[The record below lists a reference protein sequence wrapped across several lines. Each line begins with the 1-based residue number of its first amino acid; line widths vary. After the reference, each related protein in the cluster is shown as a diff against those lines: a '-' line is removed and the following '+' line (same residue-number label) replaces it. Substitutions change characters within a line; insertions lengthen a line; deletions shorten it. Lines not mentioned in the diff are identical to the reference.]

1 MSTFFDKAKIQVTEL
16 ITQSYDYV
24 AKKFEQAGKVFTPSS
39 AYGQILTVLSNLANM
54 IMYFIEDSVTEQNIM
69 TASRPQ
75 SIYGLSRL
83 AGHNPTRAIAAN
95 GEISFTVKKIPEMQG
110 DQIIIPNFTRIK
122 CSNNDKVYTLN
133 LIDDQIRVNVKNNS
147 TYYAQVIQG
156 QIQVQFFTGTGEQLQ
171 SYTVTAR
178 GSQLFD
184 NFFLKVYVNGELW
197 KRYDSLYDIPRNGKG
212 FLSKTGITN
221 GIDIYFGNGHFGL
234 MPPIGSEI
242 RVEYLQTSGVAGN
255 LREGED
261 IVFKWIDTGYSITGE
276 EIDLNECL
284 SINMSSIISFGSNP
298 EPTELTRLIAPKTSR
313 SYVLANPENYI
324 VFLEKFNY
332 FSSVD
337 AFTTFNDDNIEDD
350 NVIYLFLIPDIT
362 KRLKSNENYFT
373 VPLDFFT
380 LTTNEENKVLDLI
393 EQSGSKIVTT
403 IVKIIKPIIKRYVV
417 NISLVIFEGYSQ
429 DVIKND
435 IIERLSQYFL
445 SNRRRDLI
453 PVSDLVKI
461 IENVEGVDSVNVS
474 FISEENERY
483 KAVNPDGTELYGLDE
498 MGDIIINR
506 NELALIRGGWKDR
519 RGVFYSDG
527 IYSDKPCSV
536 NINIKKVIKKD
547 LNAQIR
553 QENISKI
560 SKQ

>member
-1 MSTFFDKAKIQVTEL
+1 MSTFFDKAKIQVTQL
-16 ITQSYDYV
+16 VTQSYDYV
-24 AKKFEQAGKVFTPSS
+24 AEKFEQAGKVFTPSS
-39 AYGQILTVLSNLANM
+39 AYGQILSVLSNLANM
-54 IMYFIEDSVTEQNIM
+54 IMYFIEDAVTEQNIM

-83 AGHNPTRAIAAN
+83 SGHNPTRAIAAN
-95 GEISFTVKKIPEMQG
+95 GEISFTINKIPEMQG

-133 LIDDQIRVNVKNNS
+133 LIDDQVRLNVKDNS

-156 QIQVQFFTGTGEQLQ
+156 QIQIQFFTGTGEQLQ

-184 NFFLKVYVNGELW
+184 NFFLKVYVNGDLW
-197 KRYDSLYDIPRNGKG
+197 KHYDSLYDIPRNGKG
-212 FLSKTGITN
+212 FLSKTGMTN

-234 MPPIGSEI
+234 IPPSGSEI
-242 RVEYLQTSGVAGN
+242 RVEYLQTSGVSGN

-261 IVFKWIDTGYSITGE
+261 IIFKWIDTGYSITGD

-284 SINMSSIISFGSNP
+284 STDMSSIITFGSNP
-298 EPTELTRLIAPKTSR
+298 EPTALTRLIAPKTSR

-337 AFTTFNDDNIEDD
+337 VFTTFDDDNIEDD

-380 LTTNEENKVLDLI
+380 LTTSEENKVLDLI

-403 IVKIIKPIIKRYVV
+403 IVKIIKPSIKKYVINV
-417 NISLVIFEGYSQ
+417 SIVVFEGYSQ

-435 IIERLSQYFL
+435 IVDRLSQYFL
-445 SNRRRDLI
+445 SNRRRDLV
-453 PVSDLVKI
+453 PVSDLVRI
-461 IENVEGVDSVNVS
+461 IEEVEGVDSVNVS
-474 FISEENERY
+474 FISEENEIYRTS
-483 KAVNPDGTELYGLDE
+483 NPNGTELYGLDE

-506 NELALIRGGWKDR
+506 DELPLIRGGWKDR

-536 NINIKKVIKKD
+536 NINVKRVTKKD

-560 SKQ
+560 SK

>member
-1 MSTFFDKAKIQVTEL
+1 MSTFFDKAKIQVTQL
-16 ITQSYDYV
+16 VTQSYDYV
-24 AKKFEQAGKVFTPSS
+24 AEKFEQAGKVFTPSS
-39 AYGQILTVLSNLANM
+39 AYGQILSVLSNLGNM
-54 IMYFIEDSVTEQNIM
+54 IMYFIEDAVTEQNIM

-83 AGHNPTRAIAAN
+83 SGHNPTRAIAAN
-95 GEISFTVKKIPEMQG
+95 GEISFTINKIPEMQG

-133 LIDDQIRVNVKNNS
+133 LIDDQVRLNVKDNS

-156 QIQVQFFTGTGEQLQ
+156 QIQIQFFTGTGEQLQ
-171 SYTVTAR
+171 SYTVAAR

-184 NFFLKVYVNGELW
+184 NFFLKVYVNGDLW
-197 KRYDSLYDIPRNGKG
+197 KHYDSLYDIPRNGKG
-212 FLSKTGITN
+212 FLSKTGMTN

-234 MPPIGSEI
+234 IPPSGSEI
-242 RVEYLQTSGVAGN
+242 RVEYLQTSGVSGN

-261 IVFKWIDTGYSITGE
+261 IIFKWIDIGYSITGD

-284 SINMSSIISFGSNP
+284 STDMSSIITFGSNP
-298 EPTELTRLIAPKTSR
+298 EPTALTRLIAPKTSR

-337 AFTTFNDDNIEDD
+337 AFTTFDDDNIEDD

-380 LTTNEENKVLDLI
+380 LTTSEENKVLDLI

-403 IVKIIKPIIKRYVV
+403 IVKIIKPSIKKYIINVSIVV
-417 NISLVIFEGYSQ
+417 FEGYSQ

-435 IIERLSQYFL
+435 IVDRLSQYFL
-445 SNRRRDLI
+445 SNRRRDLV
-453 PVSDLVKI
+453 PVSDLVRI
-461 IENVEGVDSVNVS
+461 IEEVEGVDSVNVS
-474 FISEENERY
+474 FISEENEIYRTS
-483 KAVNPDGTELYGLDE
+483 NPNGTELYGLDE

-506 NELALIRGGWKDR
+506 DELPLIRGGWKDR

-536 NINIKKVIKKD
+536 NINVKRVTKKD

-560 SKQ
+560 SK

>member
-1 MSTFFDKAKIQVTEL
+1 MSTFFDKAKIQVTQL
-16 ITQSYDYV
+16 VTQSYDYV
-24 AKKFEQAGKVFTPSS
+24 AEKFEQAGKVFTPSS
-39 AYGQILTVLSNLANM
+39 AYGQILSVLSNLANM
-54 IMYFIEDSVTEQNIM
+54 IMYFIEDAVTEQNIM

-83 AGHNPTRAIAAN
+83 SGHNPTRAIAAN
-95 GEISFTVKKIPEMQG
+95 GEISFTINKIPEMQG

-133 LIDDQIRVNVKNNS
+133 LIDDQVRLNVKDNS

-156 QIQVQFFTGTGEQLQ
+156 QIQIQFFTGTGEQLQ

-184 NFFLKVYVNGELW
+184 NFFLKVYVNGDLW
-197 KRYDSLYDIPRNGKG
+197 KHYDSLYDIPRNGKG
-212 FLSKTGITN
+212 FLSKTGMTN

-234 MPPIGSEI
+234 IPPSGSEI
-242 RVEYLQTSGVAGN
+242 RVEYLQTSGVSGN

-261 IVFKWIDTGYSITGE
+261 IIFKWIDTGYSITGD

-284 SINMSSIISFGSNP
+284 STDMSSIITFGSNP
-298 EPTELTRLIAPKTSR
+298 EPTVLTRLIAPKTSR

-337 AFTTFNDDNIEDD
+337 AFTTFDDDNIEDD

-380 LTTNEENKVLDLI
+380 LTTSEENKVLDLI

-403 IVKIIKPIIKRYVV
+403 IVKIIKPSIKKYVINV
-417 NISLVIFEGYSQ
+417 SIVVFEGYSQ
-429 DVIKND
+429 AVIKND
-435 IIERLSQYFL
+435 IVDRLSQYFL
-445 SNRRRDLI
+445 SNRRRDLV
-453 PVSDLVKI
+453 PVSDLVRI
-461 IENVEGVDSVNVS
+461 IEEVEGVDSVNVS
-474 FISEENERY
+474 FISEENEIYRTS
-483 KAVNPDGTELYGLDE
+483 NPNGTELYGLDE

-506 NELALIRGGWKDR
+506 DELPLIRGGWKDR

-536 NINIKKVIKKD
+536 NINVKKVTKKD

-553 QENISKI
+553 QENNF
-560 SKQ
+560 